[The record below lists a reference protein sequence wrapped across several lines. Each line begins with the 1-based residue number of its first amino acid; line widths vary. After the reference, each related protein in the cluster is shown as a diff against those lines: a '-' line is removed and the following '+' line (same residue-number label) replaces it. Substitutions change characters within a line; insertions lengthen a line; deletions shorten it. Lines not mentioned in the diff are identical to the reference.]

1 MLSDVQIERW
11 SRQIL
16 LPEVGGRGQQRL
28 LATRVGLRRPR
39 HPHPVA
45 DAVED
50 LLARAGVSVV
60 SNPSADDLD
69 LLIDVGSDIRDTAP
83 TRVPLIRGVSH
94 ALRQEQHRS
103 PLAQIELFR
112 LAPRHTTSFIAEQL
126 IAPVAGQLAQPQT
139 HTFQLRV
146 AGAVLGG
153 ADRGDLYGQRRLHLG
168 ARRGQEQEP
177 ACDRGQHRAAHHL
190 GSWWLTQMIVVPLFG
205 SRRTAMSL
213 PESRSM

>member
-1 MLSDVQIERW
+1 MTLSDADVDRW

-50 LLARAGVSVV
+50 LLARAGVSAV

-94 ALRQEQHRS
+94 GAAVSVLTLVGRPCACCASRDAVPDDTPAGDDRLAGAAAAACAALVAAEALRTLLDLPE
-103 PLAQIELFR
+103 
-112 LAPRHTTSFIAEQL
+112 
-126 IAPVAGQLAQPQT
+126 AGRRQ
-139 HTFQLRV
+139 RI
-146 AGAVLGG
+146 
-153 ADRGDLYGQRRLHLG
+153 DL
-168 ARRGQEQEP
+168 RRGTFAGETLETEG
-177 ACDRGQHRAAHHL
+177 CGLCR
-190 GSWWLTQMIVVPLFG
+190 
-205 SRRTAMSL
+205 
-213 PESRSM
+213 ESHG